1 MELGSDIGGGYF
13 DWKGKDQ
20 VRFYQQPYQAG
31 FLYFYSYPVGGDE
44 KSICTKRCSRGGK
57 SSLIRSL
64 GQELCQR
71 GYEVDFWLSAEDAMN
86 PEGLYISQLESA
98 VVNGNLPVA
107 IDPKYPGLSG
117 SIVNLSEYLD
127 ELALNQH
134 GPQIIDLVEEIEKRS
149 LQAGI
154 ILQEASAIR
163 EGMGSGYCGRIDR
176 SKLNRLIEEL
186 KEEIFKIQ
194 PGAKHY
200 FATSFT
206 SEGMINYLE
215 EISTCCK
222 IRYFLK
228 GRAGAGKV
236 INELAT
242 KAKERGHSLEYYH
255 CGLSC
260 DQLIM
265 LIISNLQ
272 VAIING
278 SDMEILLRPGD
289 RLVDLDQCWDDQG
302 EYREGLEHSAGQRQY
317 ESLLLQAQA
326 ELEAA
331 QKARRNLKRLY
342 SAAMNFEL
350 LEEKKKEI
358 FQSLI
363 GSAEKIK

>member
-1 MELGSDIGGGYF
+1 LGGVILTG
-13 DWKGKDQ
+13 KGKIRYVFTSSHTKQ
-20 VRFYQQPYQAG
+20 GFYTFIPT
-31 FLYFYSYPVGGDE
+31 LLGGM
-44 KSICTKRCSRGGK
+44 KKVYVLKGAPGAGK

-86 PEGLYISQLESA
+86 PEGLYISHLESA

-272 VAIING
+272 VAIIDG